1 MLPCM
6 KLTNFLRSAAAFVFL
21 AASVRLMA
29 HAVWIEPVAD
39 GQMGVRFAEPDGK
52 VETSPGR
59 LDGLTTPVACAVKE
73 GAAATVTA
81 AKKSDHF
88 SLDGAKADQ
97 MLCAETTHAV
107 MVPEGKPGR
116 RPIFYARWHP
126 SLTEAATPALTLDIV
141 PTGKAGEVRVYFR
154 GKPLG
159 GVKATL
165 HTADA
170 DREITAD
177 AEGFLRF
184 EAAGAGQY
192 LLTVGRHSEEAAGFH
207 AGKPYAVTSHNASL
221 AWKQS

>member
-1 MLPCM
+1 M
-6 KLTNFLRSAAAFVFL
+6 KLSSLLRSAAAFAFL
-21 AASVRLMA
+21 TVAAPLMA

-59 LDGLTTPVACAVKE
+59 LDAMTLPVACAVKD
-73 GAAATVTA
+73 GAAAPVTT

-97 MLCAETTHAV
+97 SLCAEVTHTV
-107 MVPEGKPGR
+107 MAPEGKPGR
-116 RPIFYARWHP
+116 RPIFYARWHT
-126 SLTEAATPALTLDIV
+126 SLTVAATPALTLDLV
-141 PTGKAGEVRVYFR
+141 PTGKAGEVRVHFR
-154 GKPLG
+154 GQPLG

-165 HTADA
+165 YTEDADIELTADA
-170 DREITAD
+170 Q
-177 AEGFLRF
+177 GFIRF
-184 EAAGAGQY
+184 EAAKAGQY

-221 AWKQS
+221 AWRQP